1 MNPDLTI
8 IFVLTPKLIR
18 MCKSER
24 VSLLI
29 EGLYGPD
36 KAERAKCMEGL
47 VECGKPA
54 ALPLINLLDD
64 DSWVIRYRAAEALG
78 LIGDDRAVTALT
90 ASLNDEKD
98 HVRYMAAKSLG
109 MFGKKESSISLLP
122 LLRDENEYV
131 RKIAAMSLGSIGSS
145 SSANSALTAAIV
157 CEKDPA
163 ALEAMKNAVEKMV

>member
-1 MNPDLTI
+1 
-8 IFVLTPKLIR
+8 

-47 VECGKPA
+47 VECGKTA
-54 ALPLINLLDD
+54 VLPLINLLDD

-78 LIGDDRAVTALT
+78 IIGDDRALTALT
-90 ASLNDEKD
+90 GSLHDEKD
-98 HVRYMAAKSLG
+98 HVRYMAAKGLG
-109 MFGKKESSISLLP
+109 MFGKKESSISLIP

-131 RKIAAMSLGSIGSS
+131 RRITAVSLGGIGESP
-145 SSANSALTAAIV
+145 SAKNALETAILS
-157 CEKDPA
+157 EKDPA
-163 ALEAMKNAVEKMV
+163 ALEAMKAALEKL